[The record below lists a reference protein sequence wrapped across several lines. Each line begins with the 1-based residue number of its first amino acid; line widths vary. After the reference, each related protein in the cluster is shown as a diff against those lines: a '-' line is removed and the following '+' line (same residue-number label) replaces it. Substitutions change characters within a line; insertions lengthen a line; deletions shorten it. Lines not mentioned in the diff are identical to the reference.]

1 MNPPPNLFVYLGE
14 GKMDFELPENI
25 RLMRDTVRRFIKN
38 ELEPISQKVEEED
51 KIPEGIV
58 QKMRDLGLFGLA
70 IPEEYGGMGL
80 NTLGEIIL
88 NEEFGRT
95 NACFRSRF
103 GTNNGIGS
111 QGILMD
117 GTPEQKE
124 KYLPRIASG
133 EWTAAFAL
141 TEPNAGSD
149 AANIQTKAVK
159 KGDVYLLNGLKHFI
173 TNGNIADVV
182 TVMAVTDKEKRA
194 KGVTAFI
201 VEKTF
206 PGYSIGKIDRKMGHH
221 GNQTAEIVFEDCEV
235 PSANIIG
242 GEEGKGF
249 VTAMKVVEK
258 GRIGMAAVCVGTA
271 DHCMELSIA
280 HSKQR
285 VQFGK
290 PICANQAIQW
300 MLADMA
306 ISVYAGRQMVYHTA
320 WCRDQKQRVIQ
331 QAAMCKVFCT
341 EMANRVADSALQIYG
356 GMGYMKESPIERVYR
371 DIRLTRIYEGTSE
384 IQRMV
389 IARELLKD
397 GRV

>member
-1 MNPPPNLFVYLGE
+1 
-14 GKMDFELPENI
+14 MDFEFPENI
-25 RLMRDTVRRFIKN
+25 RLMRDTVRRFVKN
-38 ELEPISQKVEEED
+38 ELEPISQQVEESE
-51 KIPEGIV
+51 KIPEPIV
-58 QKMRDLGLFGLA
+58 QKMRDLGFFGLS
-70 IPEEYGGMGL
+70 IPEQYGGMGL
-80 NTLGEIIL
+80 NTLGECAL
-88 NEEFGRT
+88 NEEFGRV
-95 NACFRSRF
+95 NSCFRSRF

-111 QGILMD
+111 QGILID

-173 TNGNIADVV
+173 TNGDIADVV
-182 TVMAVTDKEKRA
+182 TVMAVTDKEKGPR
-194 KGVTAFI
+194 GVTAFI

-206 PGYSIGKIDRKMGHH
+206 PGFSVGKIDKKMGIR
-221 GNQTAEIVFEDCEV
+221 GNNTAELVFEDCQV
-235 PSANIIG
+235 PAGNIIG

-249 VTAMKVVEK
+249 VTAMKVLEK
-258 GRIGMAAVCVGTA
+258 GRITIAAVCIGTA
-271 DHCMELSIA
+271 QFCLDLSIA

-290 PICANQAIQW
+290 PISTNQAIQW

-306 ISVYAGRQMVYHTA
+306 ISLYAGRQMVYHTA
-320 WCRDQKQRVIQ
+320 WCRDQKQRVTK
-331 QAAMCKVFCT
+331 QAAMVKVYCT
-341 EMANRVADSALQIYG
+341 EMVNRAVDSALQIHG
-356 GMGYMKESPIERVYR
+356 GMGYMKESPIERIYR
-371 DIRLTRIYEGTSE
+371 DMRLYRIFEGTSE
-384 IQRMV
+384 VQRMV

-397 GRV
+397 

>member
-1 MNPPPNLFVYLGE
+1 
-14 GKMDFELPENI
+14 MDFELPESL
-25 RLMRDTVRRFIKN
+25 RLMRDTARRFVKN
-38 ELEPISQKVEEED
+38 EMEPISQKVEEEE
-51 KIPEGIV
+51 KVPESVV
-58 QKMRDLGLFGLA
+58 QKMREMGFFGLS

-80 NTLGEIIL
+80 GTLGECVM
-88 NEEFGRT
+88 NEEFGKT

-111 QGILMD
+111 QGILID

-149 AANIQTKAVK
+149 AANIQTKAEK

-173 TNGNIADVV
+173 TNGDIADVA
-182 TVMAVTDKEKRA
+182 TVMAVTDKTKGP

-206 PGYSIGKIDRKMGHH
+206 PGYSVGKIDKKMGIH
-221 GNQTAEIVFEDCEV
+221 GNNTSEIVFEDCQV
-235 PSANIIG
+235 PAKNIIG
-242 GEEGKGF
+242 LQEGRGF
-249 VTAMKVVEK
+249 STAMKVLEK
-258 GRIGMAAVCVGTA
+258 GRITIGATCVGTA
-271 DHCMELSIA
+271 QYCLDLSIA

-290 PICANQAIQW
+290 PICVNQAIQW

-306 ISVYAGRQMVYHTA
+306 IAIYTARQIVYHTA
-320 WCRDQKQRVIQ
+320 WCRDQKQRVTQ
-331 QAAMCKVFCT
+331 QAAMVKVYCT
-341 EMANRVADSALQIYG
+341 EMVNRVVDSALQIHG
-356 GMGYMKESPIERVYR
+356 GMGYMKESPIERIYR
-371 DIRLTRIYEGTSE
+371 DMRLFRIFEGTSE
-384 IQRMV
+384 VQRMV
-389 IARELLKD
+389 ISREMLKD
-397 GRV
+397 

>member
-1 MNPPPNLFVYLGE
+1 
-14 GKMDFELPENI
+14 MDYTLPENI
-25 RLMRDTVRRFIKN
+25 RLMRDTVSRFVKN
-38 ELEPISQKVEEED
+38 ELEPIAPKVEEEE
-51 KIPEGIV
+51 KIPEKIV
-58 QKMRDLGLFGLA
+58 QKMRELGFFGLS

-80 NTLGEIIL
+80 NTLGECIL
-88 NEEFGRT
+88 NEEFGRV

-111 QGILMD
+111 QGILID

-149 AANIQTKAVK
+149 AASIQTKAEK

-173 TNGNIADVV
+173 TNGDIADVV
-182 TVMAVTDKEKRA
+182 TVMAVTDKTKGPR
-194 KGVTAFI
+194 GVTAFI

-206 PGYSIGKIDRKMGHH
+206 PGYSVGKIDRKMGVH
-221 GNQTAEIVFEDCEV
+221 GNNTAEIVFEDCQV
-235 PSANIIG
+235 PAGNIIG
-242 GEEGKGF
+242 LQEGRGF
-249 VTAMKVVEK
+249 STAMKVLEK
-258 GRIGMAAVCVGTA
+258 GRITIAAACVGTA
-271 DHCMELSIA
+271 QYCLEVSIA

-290 PICANQAIQW
+290 PISANQAIQW

-306 ISVYAGRQMVYHTA
+306 ISIYTGRQIVYHTA
-320 WCRDQKQRVIQ
+320 WTRDQKQRVTQ
-331 QAAMCKVFCT
+331 QAAMCKVYCT
-341 EMANRVADSALQIYG
+341 EMVNRVADSALQIHG
-356 GMGYMKESPIERVYR
+356 GMGYMKESPIERIYR
-371 DIRLTRIYEGTSE
+371 DMRLTRIYEGTSE
-384 IQRMV
+384 VQRMV

-397 GRV
+397 

>member
-1 MNPPPNLFVYLGE
+1 MEY
-14 GKMDFELPENI
+14 ELPESI
-25 RLMRDTVRRFIKN
+25 RLMRDTVSRFVKN
-38 ELEPISQKVEEED
+38 DLEPISQKVEEEG
-51 KIPEGIV
+51 KIPESIV
-58 QKMRDLGLFGLA
+58 QKMRDMGFFGLS

-80 NTLGEIIL
+80 GTLGECVL
-88 NEEFGRT
+88 NEEFGRV
-95 NACFRSRF
+95 NSCFRSRF

-111 QGILMD
+111 QGILID

-149 AANIQTKAVK
+149 AANIQTKAEK

-173 TNGNIADVV
+173 TNGDIADVV
-182 TVMAVTDKEKRA
+182 TVMAVTDKTKGPR
-194 KGVTAFI
+194 GVTAFI

-206 PGYSIGKIDRKMGHH
+206 PGYSVGKIDKKMGIH
-221 GNQTAEIVFEDCEV
+221 GNNTSEIVFEDCQV
-235 PSANIIG
+235 PAKNIIG
-242 GEEGKGF
+242 LQEGRGF
-249 VTAMKVVEK
+249 STPMKVLEK
-258 GRIGMAAVCVGTA
+258 GRITIAAVCVGTA
-271 DHCMELSIA
+271 QYCLDVSIA

-306 ISVYAGRQMVYHTA
+306 ISIYTARQIIYHTA
-320 WCRDQKQRVIQ
+320 WCRDQKQKVTQ
-331 QAAMCKVFCT
+331 QAAMCKVYCT
-341 EMANRVADSALQIYG
+341 EMVNRVADSALQIHG
-356 GMGYMKESPIERVYR
+356 GMGYMKESSIERIYR
-371 DIRLTRIYEGTSE
+371 DMRLYRIFEGTSE
-384 IQRMV
+384 VQRMV

-397 GRV
+397 